1 MAFLKYGSLIIIL
14 VLYAMRLVVIR
25 QLHKPEL
32 GGIYIVLSTLQKGT
46 SKKMEEIKILTPFI
60 KLDQLVKFAGLA
72 ETGAK
77 AKILIELGEF
87 NVNGELCTKR
97 GKKIKPGDT
106 IEFKNKKYKIVLDE
120 NAENSEPAVQ

>member
-1 MAFLKYGSLIIIL
+1 
-14 VLYAMRLVVIR
+14 
-25 QLHKPEL
+25 
-32 GGIYIVLSTLQKGT
+32 
-46 SKKMEEIKILTPFI
+46 MEEIKINTPFI

-97 GKKIKPGDT
+97 GKKIKPGDS
-106 IEFKNKKYKIVLDE
+106 IDFKGKKYRISFDE
-120 NAENSEPAVQ
+120 TAAVENSAE